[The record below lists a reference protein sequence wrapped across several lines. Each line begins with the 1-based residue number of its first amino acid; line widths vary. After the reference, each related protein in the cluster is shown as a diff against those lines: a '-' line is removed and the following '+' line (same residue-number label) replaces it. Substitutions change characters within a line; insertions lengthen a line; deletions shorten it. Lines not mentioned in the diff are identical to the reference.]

1 MDSPPGRLASSSVHH
16 RLKNV
21 ADHPHDQVWQE
32 AATMKLR
39 PMPVGLT
46 WATCRMEVRNFA
58 PQNIWSIDIII
69 WNIKNTVEPEIRN
82 LVRKEERPWT

>member
-1 MDSPPGRLASSSVHH
+1 
-16 RLKNV
+16 
-21 ADHPHDQVWQE
+21 
-32 AATMKLR
+32 MKLR